1 MALDLTATGP
11 LFFSINGYNF
21 EKWND
26 PNNDFAVLYLQE
38 HRVGLVSGEK
48 IYFDI
53 HKLNLLGDFSIENW
67 HNTINCATS
76 DDININNTY
85 EDQRDHLQ
93 HVLDD
98 MRMETAQAIMAGI
111 DQAIID
117 AEIQANA
124 EDDLTDYEDFYDDN
138 QMVH

>member
-1 MALDLTATGP
+1 
-11 LFFSINGYNF
+11 
-21 EKWND
+21 
-26 PNNDFAVLYLQE
+26 LQH
-38 HRVGLVSGEK
+38 HRIGLVSGEK

-67 HNTINCATS
+67 HDTLNCATS
-76 DDININNTY
+76 DDNINY

-93 HVLDD
+93 QVLDN

-124 EDDLTDYEDFYDDN
+124 EDDLTDYEDFYDDDD
-138 QMVH
+138 QLVH